1 MLTPP
6 AISSANTENMITIV
20 VPRSG
25 WATISTAITPA
36 TSRIGRTPPSERARC
51 GCVASSIAA

>member
-25 WATISTAITPA
+25 WATISTAIAPA
-36 TSRIGRTPPSERARC
+36 TTQDRAH
-51 GCVASSIAA
+51 AAQ